1 MHAHTHTHERMHTHA
16 DTSTCACT
24 HTHTR
29 THTHT
34 CMHTHTH
41 GHMHA
46 HTHVQAHT
54 CTCIRAHTRMCTHMH
69 ARMHMHAHAHHLE
82 PGTLYL
88 PFFTVKY
95 LVKSRHFHLPPSPL
109 LEIQLLLLTPRNPP
123 LVPGRILGHPVSGHS
138 PWPLGSTTSLFPT
151 ALLVPVFAS

>member
-1 MHAHTHTHERMHTHA
+1 MTMCTHACTHTHVHVRRHTYAH
-16 DTSTCACT
+16 TRTCACT

-29 THTHT
+29 ACTHAHAHTRAHTHTHMHTHTCTHTHT
-34 CMHTHTH
+34 
-41 GHMHA
+41 
-46 HTHVQAHT
+46 
-54 CTCIRAHTRMCTHMH
+54 
-69 ARMHMHAHAHHLE
+69 HAHHLE

-109 LEIQLLLLTPRNPP
+109 LEIQLLLLTPRNSP

-138 PWPLGSTTSLFPT
+138 PWPLGCTTSLFPT